1 MQSLHLLAY
10 ATIALVCHATKPTAP
25 QPPKF
30 IYATKNEV
38 KQQLALAK
46 QRLDNNGSDVR
57 ASHAVAKILRAL
69 GDIDGDV
76 AAQKVGFDNATAAWA
91 RAAQVDV
98 EGAVHYALRR
108 GDHSEAQRLI
118 GERLRQVPDCQI
130 ALELR
135 ALERRAAGD
144 NKAAAIY
151 YDEAAERAT
160 GAAKNP
166 ALLRSALGRAAND
179 DVAGAQRVFEDLCQ
193 GSDDAE
199 AWREYAFF
207 LDERRNDRAR
217 AVAALKRAVRL
228 DPSEGQARAQLAKWG
243 ALDDETDRTARLDDE
258 YVGGLFDQFAASFD
272 ETLVEKLGYRG
283 HLQCAAVLSKALED
297 VALGADVSVVDLG
310 AGTGLCGAPLRRVL
324 APRTPHITAVDLSTR
339 MLELCATRGDHDA
352 VVEGEAVEH
361 LRRLPDTSVDV
372 IVAADVLAYIGD
384 CADLFGEAHRVLRA
398 HGRLVFTLEEGDAG
412 FGLGPGGRF
421 VHSEAYL
428 YEAAAAAGLRVVAL
442 DRGPMR
448 SQGGAPVVALIAA
461 LGPVS

>member
-1 MQSLHLLAY
+1 MQPFRRLSY
-10 ATIALVCHATKPTAP
+10 AIVALVCTATKPAA
-25 QPPKF
+25 PPKF
-30 IYATKNEV
+30 IYATKTEV

-46 QRLDNNGSDVR
+46 RRLDNNGSDVR
-57 ASHAVAKILRAL
+57 AAHAVAKILRAL
-69 GDIDGDV
+69 GDVDGD
-76 AAQKVGFDNATAAWA
+76 ATARNVGFDDATAAWA
-91 RAAQVDV
+91 RAAHVDV

-108 GDHSEAQRLI
+108 GDHAEAQRLI
-118 GERLRQVPDCQI
+118 GERLREAPDCQI

-135 ALERRAAGD
+135 ALERRAFGD
-144 NKAAAIY
+144 NEAAARF

-160 GAAKNP
+160 GDAKNP

-217 AVAALKRAVRL
+217 AVAALKRAVKL

-243 ALDDETDRTARLDDE
+243 ALDDDTDRTTRLDDA

-283 HLQCAAVLSKALED
+283 HLQCAEVLSKSLED
-297 VALGADVSVVDLG
+297 VELGADVSVVDLG
-310 AGTGLCGAPLRRVL
+310 AGTGLCGAPLRKIL
-324 APRTPHITAVDLSTR
+324 APKTPHITAVDLSTR

-352 VVEGEAVEH
+352 VVEGEAVDH
-361 LRRLPDTSVDV
+361 LRRLPADSVDI

-384 CADLFGEAHRVLRA
+384 CAELFDEAHRVLRTN
-398 HGRLVFTLEEGDAG
+398 GRLVFTLEEGSDG

-448 SQGGAPVVALIAA
+448 SQGGAPVVALIPA

>member
-1 MQSLHLLAY
+1 MQLLY
-10 ATIALVCHATKPTAP
+10 AIVALVCTATKPTAP

-46 QRLDNNGSDVR
+46 QRLDNNGSDVK

-69 GDIDGDV
+69 GDLDGD
-76 AAQKVGFDNATAAWA
+76 ATARNVGFDNATQAWA
-91 RAAQVDV
+91 LAASVDV

-108 GDHSEAQRLI
+108 GDHAEAQRLI
-118 GERLRQVPDCQI
+118 GERLREVPDCQI

-144 NKAAAIY
+144 DAAAARF
-151 YDEAAERAT
+151 YDEAAAVAHGPDR
-160 GAAKNP
+160 NP

-179 DVAGAQRVFEDLCQ
+179 DLAGAQRVFEDLCQ

-207 LDERRNDRAR
+207 LDERLNERAR

-243 ALDDETDRTARLDDE
+243 ALDDETDKTSKLDDA

-283 HLQCAAVLSKALED
+283 HLQCAEVLSKALEE
-297 VALGADVSVVDLG
+297 VAVGADVTVVDLG

-324 APRTPHITAVDLSTR
+324 APKTPHITAVDLSTR
-339 MLELCATRGDHDA
+339 MLERCAERGDHDA
-352 VVEGEAVEH
+352 VVEGEAVAH
-361 LRRLPDTSVDV
+361 LRRLPADSVDV

-398 HGRLVFTLEEGDAG
+398 NGRLVFTLEEGSEG